1 MNGVFVTDVGT
12 FAILEIFCYYDWP
25 RLFSCRSNSGQL
37 CIGLWVSGDDKGEEW
52 LFTPVSSERLE
63 AVRIGLVPV
72 KSAFRHPEDGW
83 LYKMIADYSSSS
95 IRAERINP
103 DAVDD
108 DSLPDPDAFLRLSPS
123 EVPSLGD
130 ADILQAARAS
140 MRDTVDIILRGHPD
154 RPSGFVDQGPLGAAL
169 VALQRL
175 VCSKA
180 LEHHRGRIS
189 RADKERIGL
198 MVSAFAPGSFA
209 IRTVSRETTSL
220 LDDTPVSLALEFIHQ
235 AMRIGAD
242 AEQLSA
248 LLKEQKPL
256 TVARYRAFLSAVSQ
270 GGCSVEFRW
279 APASGK
285 SGVLRAQLSQGQI
298 MTIIQMLKEWGDE
311 VDNDYTVVGTLLAVN
326 TRQQRFELMSDDG
339 IAYRGRISEQL
350 QKHVFTIPSTVRA
363 TIRETVEINP
373 TTNEE
378 SISYSLLDVEY
389 ATSAADET
397 NAGAD

>member
-140 MRDTVDIILRGHPD
+140 MRDTVDIILRGHP
-154 RPSGFVDQGPLGAAL
+154 
-169 VALQRL
+169 
-175 VCSKA
+175 
-180 LEHHRGRIS
+180 I
-189 RADKERIGL
+189 
-198 MVSAFAPGSFA
+198 
-209 IRTVSRETTSL
+209 
-220 LDDTPVSLALEFIHQ
+220 Q
-235 AMRIGAD
+235 AGM
-242 AEQLSA
+242 EQ
-248 LLKEQKPL
+248 
-256 TVARYRAFLSAVSQ
+256 
-270 GGCSVEFRW
+270 
-279 APASGK
+279 
-285 SGVLRAQLSQGQI
+285 
-298 MTIIQMLKEWGDE
+298 
-311 VDNDYTVVGTLLAVN
+311 
-326 TRQQRFELMSDDG
+326 
-339 IAYRGRISEQL
+339 
-350 QKHVFTIPSTVRA
+350 
-363 TIRETVEINP
+363 
-373 TTNEE
+373 
-378 SISYSLLDVEY
+378 
-389 ATSAADET
+389 
-397 NAGAD
+397 